1 MTRLIRLSFFVMALF
16 SPTLLLAQG
25 PAITA
30 FSPNS
35 APVGAL
41 VTVIGANF
49 GAAQGASTVTF
60 NGTSAT
66 PTKWSATSITVP
78 VPSGATTG
86 SVVVTVGGQVSNG
99 VMFTVTQAVPSAM
112 LRENVPS
119 IVRCWADPLGLVG
132 DRCTPVFLGAGA

>member
-1 MTRLIRLSFFVMALF
+1 MTRVLRVSLFVIALF
-16 SPTLLLAQG
+16 SPALLLAQG

-60 NGTSAT
+60 NGATAT

-78 VPSGATTG
+78 VPAGATTG

-99 VMFTVTQAVPSAM
+99 VMFTVTEAAPSAM
-112 LRENVPS
+112 LLQNAPK
-119 IVRCWADPLGLVG
+119 IVGCRVDLLG
-132 DRCTPVFLGAGA
+132 